1 MSATIS
7 GYTSGVVMNKPV
19 ILLAVLTFS
28 IACSRVEKAEKNMTD
43 MKKQTES
50 MSSTTE
56 EMAKVTAE
64 MNETMEDQYLQL
76 RSGDTVAI
84 RNSQWKIL
92 MDEKE
97 QFGAKIAA
105 ACVLYKSF
113 EFQLWRGKGKD
124 TEHARELL
132 FADAVNEMTKH
143 LDDLYKKIDLKK
155 MSPTKDGK
163 GTSYEQAFYAL
174 ALGMHMNHNF
184 QEELTAGKSS
194 IQKISFY
201 DLVKKSLRKEEL
213 KGNTTEHETNLVSG
227 PNREIMVELVK
238 ARVDILSALALK
250 NLTDKRKMTMGQK
263 ISGAWF
269 KITGGALGSIKLP
282 VVFAKSNDATK
293 DQTISYL
300 DAAQKA
306 RTFLVEIGEDK
317 QLEETLKSAFEEIDL
332 DEDQDPSQSQSET
345 KGEALK
351 REEIKGLIASLL
363 A

>member
-1 MSATIS
+1 
-7 GYTSGVVMNKPV
+7 MNKPV
-19 ILLAVLTFS
+19 ILLAVLSFS

-56 EMAKVTAE
+56 GMAKTTEE

-84 RNSQWKIL
+84 RNAQWKIL
-92 MDEKE
+92 KDEKE

-132 FADAVNEMTKH
+132 FVDAANEMTKH
-143 LDDLYKKIDLKK
+143 LGDIYKKINPKK
-155 MSPTKDGK
+155 MSPTKDGE
-163 GTSYEQAFYAL
+163 GTSNDQAFYAL

-194 IQKISFY
+194 IKKTSFY
-201 DLVKKSLRKEEL
+201 DLIKKSLRKEDL
-213 KGNTTEHETNLVSG
+213 KGNTTEHETKLVSG
-227 PNREIMVELVK
+227 LNREIMVELIK

-250 NLTDKRKMTMGQK
+250 NLTDKRKMTFGQK
-263 ISGAWF
+263 ISSGLF
-269 KITGGALGSIKLP
+269 EITKGALGSIKLP
-282 VVFAKSNDATK
+282 VIYAKSNDATK
-293 DQTISYL
+293 DETIDFL

-306 RTFLVEIGEDK
+306 RIFLVEIGEEK
-317 QLEETLKSAFEEIDL
+317 QLGKTLKSAFKEIDL
-332 DEDQDPSQSQSET
+332 DEGQDPSQSQSET
-345 KGEALK
+345 KGESLK
-351 REEIKGLIASLL
+351 REEIKSLIASLL
-363 A
+363 S